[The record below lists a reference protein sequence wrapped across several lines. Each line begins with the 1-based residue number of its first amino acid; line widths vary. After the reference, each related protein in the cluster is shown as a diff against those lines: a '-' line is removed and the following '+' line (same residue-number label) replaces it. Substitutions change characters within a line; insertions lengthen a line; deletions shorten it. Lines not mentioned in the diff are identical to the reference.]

1 MQAER
6 VRIAAFDASD
16 DASAISNRILA
27 DGAVI
32 VRNVLGRETIDAFNR
47 EIDSCLDCL
56 DAHDASARTYM
67 NDAVTQFF
75 GPQTRHLAGMAGKS
89 AVFRRDVLCH
99 PVLMGQCE
107 RLLRPNC
114 ATYQLNFADVMD
126 RGPGAKAQIFH
137 RDDGIWPYLPR
148 LDFPLEFATMIALG
162 PFTPEM
168 GATLIVPGSHTWDK
182 DRQPCPEEVVAAELE
197 PGDAVFYLGST
208 LHAGGENRTDLRRR
222 GMHLSYCLGWLRSE
236 DNNYLSTPLEL
247 ARTLPRE
254 QQAILG
260 YALHDGIEVNGG
272 FLGAVDWRNPLDL
285 IEEGLL

>member
-1 MQAER
+1 MTTELTRA
-6 VRIAAFDASD
+6 RIATCDARD
-16 DASAISNRILA
+16 DADAIAQRMLD

-32 VRNVLGRETIDAFNR
+32 VRGVLEPGVLDAFNA
-47 EIDSCLDCL
+47 EIDGCF
-56 DAHDASARTYM
+56 AREDASPRAYM
-67 NDAVTQFF
+67 NDTITHFY
-75 GPQTRHLAGMAGKS
+75 GPQTRHMAGMAGKS

-99 PVLMGQCE
+99 PVLMAQCE
-107 RLLRPNC
+107 RLLRPYC

-126 RGPGAKAQIFH
+126 RGPGAARQLIH

-148 LDFPLEFATMIALG
+148 QNFPLEFATMIALG

-168 GATLIVPGSHTWDK
+168 GATLIVPGSHTWEAG
-182 DRQPCPEEVVAAELE
+182 RQPQEHEIVAAALE

-208 LHAGGENRTDLRRR
+208 LHGGGENRTQMRRR
-222 GMHLSYCLGWLRSE
+222 GMHLSYCLGWLRTE
-236 DNNYLSTPLEL
+236 DNNYLTAPIDLV
-247 ARTLPRE
+247 RTLPRE

-285 IEEGLL
+285 IAEGKL